1 MPARVTADSVKEI
14 VQNVDLDD
22 NLVLSHMVDQANLI
36 VDTHLVGQGHN
47 ARTLQ
52 KIELNLAAHYVV
64 LTTEKGGLTKTKM
77 GDAED
82 TLANV
87 YSDGFRSTRFG
98 QVALVLDSTGILASL
113 SNLKAKAEFK
123 VV

>member
-1 MPARVTADSVKEI
+1 MAARVTADNVKEI

-22 NLVLSHMVDQANLI
+22 ALVLSHMVDQANLV
-36 VDTHLVGQGHN
+36 VDTHLVGQGHSD
-47 ARTLQ
+47 RVLQ

-64 LTTEKGGLTKTKM
+64 LTTEKGGLVSTKM

-82 TLANV
+82 RLSDV

-98 QVALVLDSTGILASL
+98 QTALVLDSTGILASL
-113 SNLKAKAEFK
+113 SSLKARAEFK
-123 VV
+123 VI